1 TNSDGLHFFYFF
13 YPTEVD
19 QKLRKN
25 YKLFLFRALKSETQA
40 KIILYGYFQV
50 ALSLLAILLSS
61 IFLLGLAAFLN
72 TTLRK
77 PILLRRKFNAK
88 GINGPAYRFF
98 FGNAREILKMKAEAS
113 AKPMSSLSHNIFP
126 RLQPHLPAWT
136 EKYGKSFVFWMG
148 PEPMLLISEPELVRV
163 VLNETGKDYQKMEVK
178 GYMLKLFGDGLA
190 TSRGEKWAK
199 MKKLANHAF
208 QGDSLKSMIP
218 SMIASTEMMLERWND
233 HLGEE
238 VEVFKEFTFLTA
250 EVISRTAFG
259 SSYLKGK
266 LVFSKLHKLL
276 ELAAKN
282 IFKITIPGLSKVY
295 KLKDEI
301 EAEQL
306 EQVIRDSIIEMIRKR
321 GEEEEDSYGS
331 DFLGLLLKAHH
342 EADESKKITVDDVV
356 DECKTFYLAGHET
369 TTSSLTWTVLL
380 LALHSEW
387 QDKAREQVV
396 QLFGKDTTPT
406 PDGISR
412 LSILTIIINESLRL
426 YPPVFHVSR
435 RVERDVRL
443 GGKLM
448 LSKGTEVYIPNLA
461 VHHDTETWGEDAQL
475 FRPERFAEGVV
486 AKGSSGMFLPFGM
499 GARNCVG
506 MNFAITEEKIALSM
520 ILQRYRFRLS
530 DKYVHSPAQ
539 VLTSCPK
546 HGLQIVLEKL

>member
-1 TNSDGLHFFYFF
+1 M
-13 YPTEVD
+13 
-19 QKLRKN
+19 
-25 YKLFLFRALKSETQA
+25 
-40 KIILYGYFQV
+40 ILYGYFQV

-136 EKYGKSFVFWMG
+136 DKYGKSFVFWMG

-208 QGDSLKSMIP
+208 QGDSLKNMIP

-282 IFKITIPGLSKVY
+282 IFKITIPGLRVY

-301 EAEQL
+301 KAEQL

-321 GEEEEDSYGS
+321 EEMVVIHGGEEEEDSYGS

-396 QLFGKDTTPT
+396 KLFGKDTTPT

-412 LSILTIIINESLRL
+412 LSILTMIINESLRL

-461 VHHDTETWGEDAQL
+461 VHHDTGTWGEDAQL
-475 FRPERFAEGVV
+475 FKPERFAEGVV
-486 AKGSSGMFLPFGM
+486 AKGSSGTFLPFGM

>member
-1 TNSDGLHFFYFF
+1 M
-13 YPTEVD
+13 
-19 QKLRKN
+19 
-25 YKLFLFRALKSETQA
+25 
-40 KIILYGYFQV
+40 ILYGYFQV

-136 EKYGKSFVFWMG
+136 DKYGKSFVFWMG

-208 QGDSLKSMIP
+208 QGDSLKNMIP

-238 VEVFKEFTFLTA
+238 GKTEIDAFEEFRILTS
-250 EVISRTAFG
+250 EIISRTAFG
-259 SSYLKGK
+259 SSYLEGEK
-266 LVFSKLHKLL
+266 VFGLL
-276 ELAAKN
+276 MKMVSIISRN
-282 IFKITIPGLSKVY
+282 HYKVRIPGLQS
-295 KLKDEI
+295 LFRTGDEH
-301 EAEQL
+301 ESA
-306 EQVIRDSIIEMIRKR
+306 VIQQEIKSIIINMVSKRK
-321 GEEEEDSYGS
+321 EENSTS
-331 DFLGLLLKAHH
+331 SATDFLGMLLKAYT
-342 EADESKKITVDDVV
+342 DPDRSNSITLDDLV
-356 DECKTFYLAGHET
+356 DECKTFYVAGHET

-396 QLFGKDTTPT
+396 KLFGKDTTPT

-412 LSILTIIINESLRL
+412 LSILTMIINESLRL

-461 VHHDTETWGEDAQL
+461 VHHDTGTWGEDAQL
-475 FRPERFAEGVV
+475 FKP
-486 AKGSSGMFLPFGM
+486 M